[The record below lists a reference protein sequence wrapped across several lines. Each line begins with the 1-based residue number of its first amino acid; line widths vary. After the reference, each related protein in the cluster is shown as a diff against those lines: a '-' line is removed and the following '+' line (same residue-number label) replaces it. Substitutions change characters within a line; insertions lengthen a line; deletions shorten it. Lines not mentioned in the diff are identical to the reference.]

1 MQTTRLDPST
11 PGRTRR
17 GIRYLKTV
25 PVLPSVVT
33 LGNVFFGFLA
43 MAKSADAVLLA
54 SQGGMAL
61 VPAVV
66 HKIEVAALLI
76 FVAMVFDALDGTV
89 ARLTRQ
95 TSPFGAQLDS
105 LADMVTFGVAPAFI
119 AKVLIE
125 FHVQPG
131 LQILPT
137 HPKLYYVAAAIYVLC
152 AAMRLARFN
161 VEVRSA
167 EADDHQEFAGLP
179 SPAAAAVV
187 AALLLFFCSM
197 KDTGE
202 LPFFTEL
209 VRDLGGEVWLMWSMP
224 VALVVLGLLM
234 VSRLPYP
241 HLVVTFLRGRHSF
254 PLVASLVILVGV
266 AALEWQFAVAV
277 LTIGYVLVGIGLGL
291 FRLVTTGRVERGPEL
306 TEAAL
311 PDADEPFEPPR
322 SPPYLN

>member
-1 MQTTRLDPST
+1 MT
-11 PGRTRR
+11 GRTRR
-17 GIRYLKTV
+17 GLRYLKTV

-43 MAKSADAVLLA
+43 MAKSVDAVLLA
-54 SQGGMAL
+54 GQRDMAL
-61 VPAVV
+61 TPAVV

-76 FVAMVFDALDGTV
+76 FVAMVFDALDGAV

-95 TSPFGAQLDS
+95 TSAFGAQLDS

-125 FHVQPG
+125 FHTQPG
-131 LQILPT
+131 LQVLPT

-167 EADDHQEFAGLP
+167 DADDHQEFAGLP

-187 AALLLFFCSM
+187 AALLLFFCAM
-197 KDTGE
+197 KDTGD

-209 VRDLGGEVWLMWSMP
+209 LQGSSGEVWVIWFLP

-234 VSRLPYP
+234 VSRFPYP

-254 PLVASLVILVGV
+254 PLLASLVILVGL
-266 AALEWQFAVAV
+266 AALEWEFALVV

-291 FRLVTTGRVERGPEL
+291 FRLMTTGRMERLQEL

-311 PDADEPFEPPR
+311 PDADEPDEPYDPPR

>member
-1 MQTTRLDPST
+1 MT
-11 PGRTRR
+11 GRTRR
-17 GIRYLKTV
+17 GLRYLKTV

-43 MAKSADAVLLA
+43 MAKSVDAVLLA
-54 SQGGMAL
+54 SESGMAL
-61 VPAVV
+61 TPAVV

-76 FVAMVFDALDGTV
+76 LVAMVFDALDGTV

-95 TSPFGAQLDS
+95 TSLFGAQLDS

-125 FHVQPG
+125 FHVQPA
-131 LQILPT
+131 LQVLPT

-187 AALLLFFCSM
+187 AGLLLFFCSM
-197 KDTGE
+197 KDTSE

-209 VRDLGGEVWLMWSMP
+209 LKDVNGEVWIMWCMP
-224 VALVVLGLLM
+224 VTLVVLGLLM
-234 VSRLPYP
+234 VSRFPYP
-241 HLVVTFLRGRHSF
+241 HLVVTFLRGRHSL
-254 PLVASLVILVGV
+254 PLLASLVILVGL
-266 AALEWQFAVAV
+266 AALEWQFALAV
-277 LTIGYVLVGIGLGL
+277 LTIGYVLMGIGLGL
-291 FRLVTTGRVERGPEL
+291 FRLITTGRMERGPEL

-311 PDADEPFEPPR
+311 PDADEPYDPPR

>member
-1 MQTTRLDPST
+1 MQTTRLEPPPS
-11 PGRTRR
+11 GRTRR
-17 GIRYLKTV
+17 GLRYLKTV

-54 SQGGMAL
+54 SQRGML
-61 VPAVV
+61 LTPAVIN
-66 HKIEVAALLI
+66 KIEVAALLL

-125 FHVQPG
+125 FHVQPA
-131 LQILPT
+131 LNVLPT

-161 VEVRSA
+161 VEVRG
-167 EADDHQEFAGLP
+167 ADADEHQEFAGLP
-179 SPAAAAVV
+179 SPAAASVV
-187 AALLLFFCSM
+187 AAMLLFFCSM
-197 KDTGE
+197 KDTGD

-209 VRDLGGEVWLMWSMP
+209 VKGYGGEVWIMWALP

-234 VSRLPYP
+234 VSRFPYP
-241 HLVVTFLRGRHSF
+241 HLMVTFLRGRHSF
-254 PLVASLVILVGV
+254 PMVATLVILVGV
-266 AALEWQFAVAV
+266 AALEWQFALLA
-277 LTIGYVLVGIGLGL
+277 LTIGYVLVGLGLGL
-291 FRLVTTGRVERGPEL
+291 FRLVTSGRMERGPEL
-306 TEAAL
+306 TQEHL
-311 PDADEPFEPPR
+311 PDADEPYDPPR

>member
-1 MQTTRLDPST
+1 MTTTRLEP
-11 PGRTRR
+11 PPAGRARR
-17 GIRYLKTV
+17 GLRYLKTV

-43 MAKSADAVLLA
+43 MAKAVDAVMLA
-54 SQGGMAL
+54 SQSGMAL
-61 VPAVV
+61 TPAVIR
-66 HKIEVAALLI
+66 KIEVAGLLI
-76 FVAMVFDALDGTV
+76 FVAMVFDAVDGAV

-95 TSPFGAQLDS
+95 TSQFGAQLDS
-105 LADMVTFGVAPAFI
+105 LADMVTFGVAPAFL

-131 LQILPT
+131 LQVLPT
-137 HPKLYYVAAAIYVLC
+137 HPKLYYVAAASYVLC

-167 EADDHQEFAGLP
+167 DADDHQEFAGLP

-187 AALLLFFCSM
+187 ASLLVFFCSL
-197 KDTGE
+197 KDTDD

-209 VRDLGGEVWLMWSMP
+209 LKGHGADVWIMWCMP

-234 VSRLPYP
+234 VSRFPYP

-254 PLVASLVILVGV
+254 PLLASLVILVGL
-266 AALEWQFAVAV
+266 AALEWQFALAV
-277 LTIGYVLVGIGLGL
+277 ITIGYVLAGIGLGL
-291 FRLVTTGRVERGPEL
+291 FRLVTLGRLERGPEL
-306 TEAAL
+306 TESAL
-311 PDADEPFEPPR
+311 PDADEPFDPPR